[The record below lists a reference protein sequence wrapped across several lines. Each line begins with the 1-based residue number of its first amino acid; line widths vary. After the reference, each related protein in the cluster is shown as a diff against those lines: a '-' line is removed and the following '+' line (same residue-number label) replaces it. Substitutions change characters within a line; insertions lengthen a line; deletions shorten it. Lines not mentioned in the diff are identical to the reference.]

1 MSESFD
7 VVVLGELLLEVSTR
21 EAIADGVVAR
31 LGVSGD
37 ALNVAA
43 AAAAAGASVGL
54 AAILPDDD
62 LGDALHA
69 RVLELGIS
77 DRLLTHRRG
86 QQGLYIVHA
95 DPDGEREFSYVRGGS
110 VGSTLSP
117 ADLDA
122 AVLGR
127 AGAVVTSGITGA
139 ISASA
144 RAAVQFAATASDRFA
159 YDPNF
164 RPRLTSAA
172 KARALLHTLAPSLW
186 LATPSYPRETS
197 LLLGADSPR
206 TAVDE
211 LRRLGTRNV
220 AVTCGAEGV
229 HLAVG
234 DVDRWV
240 HAIPAPEVVDQ
251 TGAGDAF
258 IGTFV
263 ARTVLGD
270 SPEQAVR
277 LACSAS
283 ALVVGGPGG
292 ASSIPTLDRT
302 RALAERT
309 A

>member
-1 MSESFD
+1 MSGAFD

-21 EAIADGVVAR
+21 QAIADGVTAR

-43 AAAAAGASVGL
+43 AAAAAGADVGL

-69 RVLELGIS
+69 RVVELGIS
-77 DRLLTHRRG
+77 DRLLTHRTG

-95 DPDGEREFSYVRGGS
+95 DPHGEREFSYVRGGS

-117 ADLDA
+117 DDLDA
-122 AVLGR
+122 NALR
-127 AGAVVTSGITGA
+127 SAGAVVTSGITGA

-144 RAAVQFAATASDRFA
+144 RAAVQFAATTSERFA
-159 YDPNF
+159 YDPNY

-172 KARALLHTLAPSLW
+172 KARALLHTLAPQLW

-211 LRRLGTRNV
+211 LRSLGTRNV
-220 AVTCGAEGV
+220 VITCGAEGV

-234 DVDRWV
+234 GVDRWV
-240 HAIPAPEVVDQ
+240 DAIPAPEVVDQ
-251 TGAGDAF
+251 TGAGDTF

-270 SPEQAVR
+270 PPERAAR
-277 LACSAS
+277 LACAAS
-283 ALVVGGPGG
+283 AIVVGGPGG
-292 ASSIPTLDRT
+292 ASSIPTLERT
-302 RALAERT
+302 MALAGRT
-309 A
+309 S

>member
-1 MSESFD
+1 MTAFD
-7 VVVLGELLLEVSTR
+7 VVVLGEMLLEVSTTQTL
-21 EAIADGVVAR
+21 ADGVPAR

-43 AAAAAGASVGL
+43 AAAAAGANVGL
-54 AAILPDDD
+54 AAILTDDEI
-62 LGDALHA
+62 GDALHA

-77 DRLLTHRRG
+77 DRLLRHRRG

-110 VGSTLSP
+110 VGSTLAP
-117 ADLDA
+117 GDLSA
-122 AVLGR
+122 AVLAE
-127 AGAVVTSGITGA
+127 AGAVVSSGITGA

-144 RAAVQFAATASDRFA
+144 RAALQFAAAASNRFA
-159 YDPNF
+159 YDPNY
-164 RPRLTSAA
+164 RPRLTSTA
-172 KARALLHTLAPSLW
+172 KARALLHTLAPRLW
-186 LATPSYPRETS
+186 LATPSYARETS

-206 TAVDE
+206 AAIDE

-220 AVTCGAEGV
+220 AVTCGADGV
-229 HLAVG
+229 HLAF
-234 DVDRWV
+234 DEV
-240 HAIPAPEVVDQ
+240 HAWVPATPAAVVVDQ

-258 IGTFV
+258 VGTFV

-270 SPEQAVR
+270 SPERAVR

-292 ASSIPTLDRT
+292 ASSIPTLERT
-302 RALAERT
+302 MALAERMP
-309 A
+309 